1 MMKKTLKFS
10 TRSILP
16 MLALTGLMSGVV
28 GLSFSN
34 TASAETI
41 AQSVSPTVLPKPRHS
56 SPLPRKILKRVLR
69 NASRRL
75 GVPKRRLRYKVT
87 PKTFSNPCI
96 FKFGQICT
104 REYNPIH
111 GWVVK
116 VRSKNKSI
124 TYHVAKDGRYIADPK
139 AK

>member
-1 MMKKTLKFS
+1 MMKNTIKFS

-16 MLALTGLMSGVV
+16 MLALTGLMSGVI
-28 GLSFSN
+28 GLNFNN
-34 TASAETI
+34 TAT
-41 AQSVSPTVLPKPRHS
+41 AQTTAPSQSLTVLPKSRHS
-56 SPLPRKILKRVLR
+56 SASPRRIFRRVLR

-87 PKTFSNPCI
+87 PKTFGNPCI
-96 FKFGQICT
+96 FEFGQICT

-124 TYHVAKDGRYIADPK
+124 IYHVAKDGRYIADPK